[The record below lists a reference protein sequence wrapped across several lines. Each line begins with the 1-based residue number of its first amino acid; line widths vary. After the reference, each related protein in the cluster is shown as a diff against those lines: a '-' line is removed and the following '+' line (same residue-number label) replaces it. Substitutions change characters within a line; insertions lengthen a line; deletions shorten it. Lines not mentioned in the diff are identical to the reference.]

1 MSNKILLHTSR
12 RPHKIAWAVAACIGA
27 LLALAISQRHAL
39 HGEDAAHSAQS
50 ASQTPQATAAQ
61 DWTRSFAGTS
71 PDGQLATSGRDL
83 VLSPDLIKRFEY
95 HLTAVGEKTQ
105 AQIKAAII
113 QDIAAELNERG
124 QKEALRIL
132 DAYLKFKTALGS
144 VTQPKLGEISGA
156 SLAQHFKS
164 VRYLRAQYFQPN
176 EVQALF
182 GNSDEYDDYTAKKLA
197 ITQNSGL
204 SSTEREAQLQRLKDT
219 LSPENRA
226 NVEQPVI
233 HLTLAAKEEAARREG
248 ASPEAIQQIRT
259 NLVGADAAKRL
270 AALDQEEAAWKT
282 RIQQYKEAL
291 AADPTRAQQLKGTLF
306 TPKEQLRLAAYE

>member
-1 MSNKILLHTSR
+1 MSNKILLHASHR
-12 RPHKIAWAVAACIGA
+12 KHKIAWAVAGCVGA
-27 LLALAISQRHAL
+27 LLALAVSQHRAL
-39 HGEDAAHSAQS
+39 RGDDAHLSQPDPRAAQ
-50 ASQTPQATAAQ
+50 TATAQ
-61 DWTRSFAGTS
+61 DWTHSFVGTS

-105 AQIKAAII
+105 AQIKATII
-113 QDIAAELNERG
+113 QEITAELNEKG

-164 VRYLRAQYFQPN
+164 VRDLRAQYFQPN

-182 GNSDEYDDYTAKKLA
+182 GNSDEYDDYTAQKLA
-197 ITQNSGL
+197 IVQNPGL
-204 SSTEREAQLQRLKDT
+204 SATEREAQLQRLKAT

-233 HLTLAAKEEAARREG
+233 HLTLAAKEEEARREG
-248 ASPEAIQQIRT
+248 ASNEAIQQIRT

-291 AADPTRAQQLKGTLF
+291 AADPAHAQQLKGTLF

>member
-1 MSNKILLHTSR
+1 MSNKILLHSSHR
-12 RPHKIAWAVAACIGA
+12 KYKIAWAVAGCIGA
-27 LLALAISQRHAL
+27 LLALAIAQHHGLGDDGASRSQQDPHATQ
-39 HGEDAAHSAQS
+39 ASA
-50 ASQTPQATAAQ
+50 TQ
-61 DWTRSFAGTS
+61 DWTRSFVGTS
-71 PDGQLATSGRDL
+71 PDGQLATTGQDL

-95 HLTAVGEKTQ
+95 HLTAIGEKTQ

-113 QDIAAELNERG
+113 QDISAALNEKG

-156 SLAQHFKS
+156 SLALHFKS
-164 VRYLRAQYFQPN
+164 VRDLRAQYFQPN

-182 GNSDEYDDYTAKKLA
+182 GNSDEYDDYTAKKLT
-197 ITQNSGL
+197 IVQNHGL
-204 SSTEREAQLQRLKDT
+204 STAEREAQLQRLKES

-233 HLTLAAKEEAARREG
+233 HLTLAAKEEEARREG
-248 ASPEAIQQIRT
+248 ASTEAIQQIRT

-291 AADPTRAQQLKGTLF
+291 TADPARAQQLKNTLF